1 MGHEVV
7 NKAGFESGRAA
18 AAGPS
23 LTRGIPF
30 NSAYVIGL
38 MAALDLLSVIA
49 FYVVSFLQSKYAG
62 PVPAIIW
69 RVTDAG
75 FCGGILYLMLAT
87 GSYQQANLANILSQV
102 SRILVAA
109 LVLVTLEW
117 LALWALN
124 LTDDFDW
131 PLSAPLNIIGCSAVA
146 MCVSR
151 VIIHRV
157 LVLLANKGYFIRS
170 IAVVGAE
177 FHGRALLAALHER
190 REPWTRIIG
199 IFDDR
204 KDRLPDAVDGYE
216 IFGTVDELIDYA
228 RSFRVDEVLVAL
240 PWGAQARLMA
250 LLDKMRVIPA
260 NVRLAPDVIGHHF
273 LDEGFDRL
281 DGVPVYNIFRKPIGG
296 WGAFL
301 KRAEDLILGSA
312 ILLAVS
318 PIILLTA
325 IAVKL
330 DSPGPLLFRQP
341 RYGYNN
347 KLIYVYKFR
356 SMFHERRD
364 ENCEQQTTRHDPRVT
379 RVGRIIRRTS
389 IDELPQLFNVM
400 LGDMSL
406 VGPRPH
412 AINTKAAGRLF
423 EEVVREYA
431 VRHKV
436 KPGITGW
443 AQVKGWRGETDT
455 EEKIVRRVACDLYY
469 MENWSLFLDIEI
481 LFRTVIAVVG
491 KNAY

>member
-1 MGHEVV
+1 MGYE
-7 NKAGFESGRAA
+7 AGFGTNLAS
-18 AAGPS
+18 AAGS
-23 LTRGIPF
+23 KIARGLPF

-38 MAALDLLSVIA
+38 IAALDLLSVIV
-49 FYVVSFLQSKYAG
+49 FYVLSFVQSKYAG
-62 PVPAIIW
+62 PAPAMVWKI
-69 RVTDAG
+69 TDAG
-75 FCGGILYLMLAT
+75 FCAGTLYLMLAS
-87 GSYQQANLANILSQV
+87 GSYQQSNLANPLSQV
-102 SRILVAA
+102 SRILVAS
-109 LVLVTLEW
+109 LVVVTIEW
-117 LALWALN
+117 LALWGLD
-124 LTDDFDW
+124 LTDNFDW
-131 PLSAPLNIIGCSAVA
+131 PLSAPLNIIGCSALA
-146 MCVSR
+146 MSASR
-151 VIIHRV
+151 LIVHRT
-157 LVLLANKGYFIRS
+157 LVLLAARGYFIRS
-170 IAVVGAE
+170 VAVVGAE
-177 FHGRALLAALHER
+177 LHGRQLLAALHER

-199 IFDDR
+199 LFDDR
-204 KDRLPDAVDGYE
+204 KDRLPGAVDGYE
-216 IFGTVDELIDYA
+216 IHGTVDDLINYA
-228 RSFRVDEVLVAL
+228 RVFRVDEVLVAL
-240 PWGAQARLMA
+240 PWGAQQRLMSI
-250 LLDKMRVIPA
+250 LDKMRVIPA

-273 LDEGFDRL
+273 LDEGFARL

-318 PIILLTA
+318 PIIALTA
-325 IAVKL
+325 IAIKL

-347 KLIYVYKFR
+347 KLINVFKFR
-356 SMFHERRD
+356 SMYHERRD
-364 ENCEQQTTRHDPRVT
+364 ENCEVQTTRHDPRVT
-379 RVGRIIRRTS
+379 RVGRFIRRTS
-389 IDELPQLFNVM
+389 IDELPQLFNVI

-481 LFRTVIAVVG
+481 LFRTVMAVVG